1 MSLPYAPLNP
11 PRRVLLGPGP
21 SDVPDRILR
30 ALSAPTIGHL
40 DPEYCRMMDEVRTM
54 MREVFKTKN
63 ELTLAVSGTGMAGME
78 CILTNLLECGDEM
91 LVCINGVFGM
101 RMADMAA
108 RQGAKVHTLEIPWGE
123 SFTTAQVEDALKAHP
138 AVKVVGIVHAE
149 TSTGAHQ
156 PIVEISEVVHRA
168 GALLVLDTVTSL
180 SGVDVRIDE
189 WKVDASYSATQK
201 CLACPPGLSPVTFSA
216 KAEERIKARKSKPV
230 SWYLDVTLVREYWG
244 GARAYHHTAPIN
256 MTYALREALLMIL
269 EEGLDARFARHMLNH
284 RALRGGLEAMG
295 FKYIPANSLP
305 TLNAVHVPEGVDD
318 AKIRGRLLN
327 DYGIEIGSGLGP
339 FKGKAWRIG
348 LMGESSSKRNVL
360 LILSALESLLAAEGR
375 NVPRGKAME
384 AALAVYGTPLPA

>member
-1 MSLPYAPLNP
+1 MSLPYASLNP

-54 MREVFKTKN
+54 MRDVFKTKN

-78 CILTNLLECGDEM
+78 CILVNLLEPGDEM

-108 RQGAKVHTLEIPWGE
+108 RMGATVHKIEVPWGE
-123 SFTTAQVEDALKAHP
+123 SFAVAQVQEALKAHP
-138 AVKVVGIVHAE
+138 GTKVVGIVHAE

-156 PIVEISEVVHRA
+156 PVAEISEVVRRA

-189 WKVDASYSATQK
+189 WQVDAAYSATQK

-216 KAEERIKARKSKPV
+216 RAEERIKARKSKPA
-230 SWYLDVTLVREYWG
+230 SWYLDVTMVREYWG
-244 GARAYHHTAPIN
+244 SARAYHHTAPIN
-256 MTYALREALLMIL
+256 MTYALREALMIIL
-269 EEGLDARFARHMLNH
+269 EEGLDARFARHMSNH
-284 RALRGGLEAMG
+284 RALRAGLEAMG
-295 FKYIPANSLP
+295 IKYIPKNSLP
-305 TLNAVHVPEGVDD
+305 TLNAIHIPEGVDD

-360 LILSALESLLAAEGR
+360 LVLSALESLLASEGM

-384 AALAVYGTPLPA
+384 AALSVYGTPLPA